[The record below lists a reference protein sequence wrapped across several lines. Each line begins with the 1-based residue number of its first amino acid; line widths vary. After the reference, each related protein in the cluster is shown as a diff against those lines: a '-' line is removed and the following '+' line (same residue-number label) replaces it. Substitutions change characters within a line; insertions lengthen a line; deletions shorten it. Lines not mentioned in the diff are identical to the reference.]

1 MIKNF
6 SIQGFRAIG
15 KKKNIELAPITILI
29 GNNGSGKSSLI
40 KALLTYPKLFK
51 LKTIK
56 DDFGYNNPNSPYKN
70 VFGSFK
76 QITGVLKIDPTDISG
91 NSISFDNIINKSS
104 GTNLFSFGTKIP
116 LKFLPGNFQLNISIQ
131 PNDDNFG
138 EVTCIE
144 IVDKDKN
151 EVFLQINAEEKKTTG
166 FLTLKIKTRKFKKQI
181 YDAIQNEVKK
191 DGDSTDENN
200 LSPDDQIIHNNYFN
214 EAKRLFQKNLRS
226 PFHKQDKLVFSS
238 IEFNDPIEQLISSNY
253 SYFQGQYT
261 YLFNYL
267 INEETYN
274 SIKDASADD
283 ESFYHNIHAFLKK
296 NVNYAEKKAMET
308 LAEGVNITIGP
319 REKFISTENFIDL
332 FLSDPFVLSKI
343 MAEEV
348 KKHLPKEI
356 IIQTEQND
364 FLTEFGSFFLAELLI
379 KNIQNAVSTTLYE
392 FKSMEYIPP
401 YKFKQESFYANK
413 GTYQTIIERLR
424 EIKQKNIW
432 FGASE
437 YFSEYWLKY
446 FGIGERIEFEKL
458 KNNQEQ
464 VYLVK
469 GDTNLPVEDQGFG
482 LSQLIPIIYLCSF
495 PKNIAESETA
505 MRNPDSFFFMK
516 EQLQSTFLIEEP
528 ESNLHPS
535 NQSKLADFFI
545 DAHWKFGHQ
554 FIVETHSEYLI
565 RKLQY
570 WVAKGIIKN
579 DKIKIVSFSNDKTEK
594 GKKDVK
600 IKEIF
605 IKANGDLTGEL
616 DSGFFDESLL
626 LSEMLRDVRKNKN

>member
-6 SIQGFRAIG
+6 TIQGFRAIG

-29 GNNGSGKSSLI
+29 GNNGSGKSSLV
-40 KALLTYPKLFK
+40 KAILTYPKLFK

-56 DDFGYNNPNSPYKN
+56 DDFGYQNANSPHKN

-76 QITGVLKIDPTDISG
+76 QIAGILKVDPTDISG
-91 NSISFDNIINKSS
+91 NSISFDNIINKSA
-104 GTNLFSFGTKIP
+104 GTNLFSLGTKIP
-116 LKFLPGNFQLNISIQ
+116 LRFLYGDYQLNIHVQ

-138 EVTCIE
+138 EVTNLE
-144 IVDKDKN
+144 IIDKEKN
-151 EVFLQINAEEKKTTG
+151 ESFLQIYTDENSVNNY
-166 FLTLKIKTRKFKKQI
+166 LTLKIKIRKFKKQI
-181 YDAIQNEVKK
+181 YDAIQAEVKNSP
-191 DGDSTDENN
+191 DEPIENN
-200 LSPDDQIIHNNYFN
+200 LNIDDHLEKNNQLN
-214 EAKRLFQKNLRS
+214 DAKRIFQKNLRS
-226 PFHKQDKLVFSS
+226 PFHKQDKLIFSG
-238 IEFNDPIEQLISSNY
+238 IEFTDGIEALISSNY
-253 SYFQGQYT
+253 SYFKGESAF
-261 YLFNYL
+261 LLKYL
-267 INEETYN
+267 IAEDIVE
-274 SIKDASADD
+274 SIKKKSD
-283 ESFYHNIHAFLKK
+283 EDSFEENVHAYLKK
-296 NVNYAEKKAMET
+296 AVNYAEKKAMES
-308 LAEGVNITIGP
+308 LAEGINIPIGA

-332 FLSDPFVLSKI
+332 FLSDTSILSYI
-343 MAEEV
+343 MADEI

-356 IIQTEQND
+356 IINTTEND
-364 FLTEFGSFFLAELLI
+364 ILSEFGNFFLGELLI
-379 KNIQNAVSTTLYE
+379 KNIQNAISTTIYE
-392 FKSMEYIPP
+392 FKSIEYIPP

-413 GTYQTIIERLR
+413 GAYQTIIERLR

-437 YFSEYWLKY
+437 YFSEYWLKH
-446 FGIGERIEFEKL
+446 FGIGERIAFEKL

-505 MRNPDSFFFMK
+505 MRYPDSFFYMK
-516 EQLQSTFLIEEP
+516 EQLQTTFLIEEP

-535 NQSKLADFFI
+535 NQSKLADLFV

-570 WVAKGIIKN
+570 WVAKGILKN
-579 DKIKIVSFSNDKTEK
+579 DKIKIISFSNDKSEK

-600 IKEIF
+600 IREIF
-605 IKANGDLTGEL
+605 IKSNGDLTGEL
-616 DSGFFDESLL
+616 DSGFFDESIM
-626 LSEMLRDVRKNKN
+626 LSEMLRDIRKNKN